1 MGSGGSSQLESL
13 LKQKNSLGDIAPG
26 DLIKAHEMR
35 TKVPLYS
42 MASSSAMTGP
52 GQGQALM
59 TQAQQHQQPL
69 MTTASNQQH
78 QQQQQQQ
85 IGISQMNG
93 PTTAGME
100 GGGAFKMEQQDVKP
114 DLDIKTEF
122 KTEADSMKQEPM
134 ETGGEAAADVK
145 LKMETDIKLEVKEE
159 VKPPATAAEVKT
171 EDEAKPVQP
180 KTEGGEVVKRQ
191 KVTFSRD
198 ELRNALL
205 PPLEK
210 MYACEPEAG
219 PFRSPVDPNALGIP
233 DYFEIIKTPMD
244 MSTIRRKLEVG
255 TYTNPWEFINDV
267 FMMFENAWV
276 YNRKTSR
283 VYRYCT
289 KVGFLMCKK

>member
-1 MGSGGSSQLESL
+1 M
-13 LKQKNSLGDIAPG
+13 
-26 DLIKAHEMR
+26 
-35 TKVPLYS
+35 
-42 MASSSAMTGP
+42 
-52 GQGQALM
+52 
-59 TQAQQHQQPL
+59 
-69 MTTASNQQH
+69 
-78 QQQQQQQ
+78 
-85 IGISQMNG
+85 
-93 PTTAGME
+93 
-100 GGGAFKMEQQDVKP
+100 
-114 DLDIKTEF
+114 
-122 KTEADSMKQEPM
+122 
-134 ETGGEAAADVK
+134 
-145 LKMETDIKLEVKEE
+145 
-159 VKPPATAAEVKT
+159 T

-180 KTEGGEVVKRQ
+180 KTESGKVVKRQ

-219 PFRSPVDPNALGIP
+219 PFRLPVDPNALGIP

-289 KVGFLMCKK
+289 KVDFPHDF